1 METALEVLPAG
12 GRGRRNR
19 KWPDEVKA
27 RIVAETLEPGATVNE
42 VARRHGLPAN
52 HVSSWRTLARKG
64 RLVLPAPE
72 DPVEFATLML
82 GPGEEPRPVVVRP
95 VAERAELVV
104 GAVTIRLEAGASA
117 DRISIGGP
125 RADGWH
131 MIFPSNRVRIMVAT
145 KAIDFRKGHDG
156 LTFEPPFFTH
166 GLDAVRC
173 ALRWVASIMMVLCA
187 ACSAARPTMI
197 RAKTP

>member
-1 METALEVLPAG
+1 METTLEVLPVG

-27 RIVAETLEPGATVNE
+27 RVVAETLKPGASVNE
-42 VARRHGLPAN
+42 VARRHGVPAN

-82 GPGEEPRPVVVRP
+82 GPGEETPL
-95 VAERAELVV
+95 VAARSVADRAEIVV

-117 DRISIGGP
+117 DRIASVA
-125 RADGWH
+125 RA
-131 MIFPSNRVRIMVAT
+131 
-145 KAIDFRKGHDG
+145 
-156 LTFEPPFFTH
+156 LTA
-166 GLDAVRC
+166 GA
-173 ALRWVASIMMVLCA
+173 
-187 ACSAARPTMI
+187 
-197 RAKTP
+197 